1 MKQFVMRVIQVYE
14 FIKHNGLSS
23 FLHEVNYRNRT
34 AIVVEKSLIEFDADK
49 EQPENCP
56 INVIELRPEFLAENK
71 CNYTVK
77 NRYLKATQYLKK
89 GYGGCAII
97 KDEKI
102 VGDIWFTTPNTSA
115 ENYYHPDC
123 KWLQI
128 SCAEDQVYTF
138 DMFLSPDE
146 RGNNFA
152 SLLQT
157 SALKVLRQKGFT
169 KAYGY
174 YWSDN
179 VPALWVH
186 RMGKWSEV
194 KRLKV
199 NRFLFFKQAVA

>member
-1 MKQFVMRVIQVYE
+1 MKRFVMRVIQVYE

-23 FLHEVNYRNRT
+23 FLHEIVYRNRT
-34 AIVVEKSLIEFDADK
+34 AIVVEKSLLEFDADK

-56 INVIELRPEFLAENK
+56 IGVIELQPEFLAENRF
-71 CNYTVK
+71 NYAVK
-77 NRYLKATQYLKK
+77 NRHLKATQYLKK

-97 KDEKI
+97 RDEKI
-102 VGDIWFTTPNTSA
+102 VGDIWFTTDRKA
-115 ENYYHPDC
+115 ENYHHPDC

-146 RGNNFA
+146 RGNNLA

-157 SALKVLRQKGFT
+157 SALKALRQKGFT

-186 RMGKWSEV
+186 RMGKWREV

>member
-1 MKQFVMRVIQVYE
+1 MKQFLMRVIQVYE
-14 FIKHNGLSS
+14 FIKHNGLPSL
-23 FLHEVNYRNRT
+23 LHEVVYHNRT
-34 AIVVEKSLIEFDADK
+34 AIVVEKSLIEFDDDK
-49 EQPENCP
+49 VQYENCP
-56 INVIELRPEFLAENK
+56 VNVIELRQELLAENK

-77 NRYLKATQYLKK
+77 NRSLKATQYLKK

-97 KDEKI
+97 RGEKI
-102 VGDIWFTTPNTSA
+102 VGDIWFTTPNKNA
-115 ENYYHPDC
+115 ANYFHPDC

-128 SCAEDQVYTF
+128 SCAADQVYTF

-146 RGNNFA
+146 RGNNLA
-152 SLLQT
+152 SLLQN
-157 SALKVLRQKGFT
+157 SALKALRQKGFT

-179 VPALWVH
+179 IPALWVH